1 MSSSFGNPFNP
12 TDRMLRQF
20 SVIWIGFFGTAALQ
34 QQFYHDRHLA
44 AVVLATLAVTVGP
57 LGIIVPRAIR
67 PVFVGWMAIAYPIG
81 WLTSRII
88 VGIIFYGLFT
98 PVAFL
103 FRIIRRDE
111 LGLRSKPQADTYWQ
125 PKQNARDQAD
135 YLRQF

>member
-1 MSSSFGNPFNP
+1 MSSSFGNPFKP

-20 SVIWIGFFGTAALQ
+20 SVLWIVFFGATALV

-57 LGIIVPRAIR
+57 LGIIAPRAIK

-81 WLTSRII
+81 WLMSRII

-103 FRIIRRDE
+103 FRFIRRDE

-125 PKQNARDQAD
+125 PKQSARDQAD